1 MHEIIINKIE
11 GKEQILLV
19 DDGKLVEFYENN
31 EERESIEGNIY
42 LGKVQNV
49 LQGMQAAFIDIGANK
64 NTFIHL
70 KDILPKVDE
79 KIETKRE
86 EPKMKEIV
94 KQGMPLLVQVKRDST
109 DKKGAR
115 VSTHVSLTGKYLVYM
130 PDANFITISQ
140 KIDDI
145 KERERLIKLVQKLLP
160 VGSGAIIRTS
170 AVNKKEEQI
179 KKDIN
184 IQQDKWEQIIK
195 ASNEK
200 QENKEFPQLIYK
212 NDSIVKKIFI
222 DLIEKNIAKVIV
234 NNKQTHSRIK
244 EMLEVLEIKDVQI
257 ELKKDVLNMYT
268 LNKEIAKLQNRRIWL
283 KSGGFI
289 SIDKTEALTAIDVN
303 SGKYVGTKDLEQTA
317 YIVNK
322 EATVEI
328 AKQLRLRDIG
338 GIVIIDYIDMHKK
351 ENQTKIQNL
360 LEEELKKDRSK
371 TQIIGLTKL
380 NLMEMTRKHIC
391 GNE

>member
-1 MHEIIINKIE
+1 MHEIIINKTE

-31 EERESIEGNIY
+31 EDRESIEGNVY

-49 LQGMQAAFIDIGANK
+49 LQGMQAAFIDIGENK

-79 KIETKRE
+79 KAKQEKI

-115 VSTHVSLTGKYLVYM
+115 VSTHISLTGKYLVYM
-130 PDANFITISQ
+130 PDADFVTISQ
-140 KIDDI
+140 KIEDT
-145 KERERLIKLVQKLLP
+145 KEREKLIALVQKLLP
-160 VGSGAIIRTS
+160 KGSGAIVRTS
-170 AVNKKEEQI
+170 AVNKTEKEI
-179 KKDIN
+179 KKDID
-184 IQQDKWEQIIK
+184 IQLDKWQKIVST
-195 ASNEK
+195 SNESK
-200 QENKEFPQLIYK
+200 EKREFPKLIYK

-222 DLIEKNIAKVIV
+222 DLIEKNITRVVV
-234 NNKQTHSRIK
+234 NSKDTFLQIN
-244 EMLEVLEIKDVQI
+244 EMLKTLEISNVQV
-257 ELKKDVLNMYT
+257 EVKKDVLNMYT

-303 SGKYVGTKDLEQTA
+303 SGKYVGTKDLEQTT

-322 EATVEI
+322 EATIEI

-351 ENQTKIQNL
+351 ENQKKIEQL

>member
-1 MHEIIINKIE
+1 MHEIIINKTE

-31 EERESIEGNIY
+31 EDRESIEGNVY

-49 LQGMQAAFIDIGANK
+49 LQGMQAAFIDIGENK

-79 KIETKRE
+79 KAKQEKI

-115 VSTHVSLTGKYLVYM
+115 VSTHISLTGKYLVYM
-130 PDANFITISQ
+130 PDADFVTISQ
-140 KIDDI
+140 KIEDT
-145 KERERLIKLVQKLLP
+145 KERERLIALVQKLLP
-160 VGSGAIIRTS
+160 KGSGAIVRTS
-170 AVNKKEEQI
+170 AVNKTEKEI
-179 KKDIN
+179 KKDID
-184 IQQDKWEQIIK
+184 IQLDKWQKIVST
-195 ASNEK
+195 SNESK
-200 QENKEFPQLIYK
+200 EKREFPKLIYK

-222 DLIEKNIAKVIV
+222 DLIEKNITRVVV
-234 NNKQTHSRIK
+234 NSKDTFLQIN
-244 EMLEVLEIKDVQI
+244 EMLKTLEISNVQV
-257 ELKKDVLNMYT
+257 EVKKDVLNMYT

-303 SGKYVGTKDLEQTA
+303 SGKYVGTKDLEQTT

-322 EATVEI
+322 EATIEI

-351 ENQTKIQNL
+351 ENQKKIEQL